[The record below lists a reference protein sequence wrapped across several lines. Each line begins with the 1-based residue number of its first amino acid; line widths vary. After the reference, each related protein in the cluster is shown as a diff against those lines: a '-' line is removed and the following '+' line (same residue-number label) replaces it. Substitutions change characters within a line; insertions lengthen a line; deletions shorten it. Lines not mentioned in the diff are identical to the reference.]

1 MKSKNSTKQNDP
13 LTTDQLTID
22 QLTGSEYHI
31 PVMLKEVIAGLNILP
46 NGIYIDCTMGG
57 GGHTKAILNKL
68 GNEGRLIAFDQDADA
83 AANAPQDK
91 KMVFVPH
98 NFRHLGRFLKL
109 HNATGADG
117 LLADLGV
124 SSHQFDEGSRG
135 FSFRYKA
142 LLDMRMDQ
150 RQGRTAADIANTYT
164 TEELQQMLSL
174 YGEVTNAKTLAQS
187 IVVARQQR
195 KFKTIEDLIQ
205 VLSPMAKG
213 NPNRYYA
220 QVFQAFRIEVNEEM
234 EALKEMLLQL
244 PQALK
249 QGGRAAVI
257 TFHSLEDRIVKTYF
271 KHGGFETKDEDPIY
285 GSKMSSPF
293 KIVTKKPIESTA
305 AEQKLNPRSRSA
317 RLRIAERL

>member
-1 MKSKNSTKQNDP
+1 MKENDP
-13 LTTDQLTID
+13 MT
-22 QLTGSEYHI
+22 ENNYHI
-31 PVMLKEVIAGLNILP
+31 PVMLMEVIAGLNIQP
-46 NGIYIDCTMGG
+46 NGTYIDCTMGG
-57 GGHTKAILNKL
+57 GGHTKAILNEL
-68 GNEGRLIAFDQDADA
+68 GNEGKLIAFDQDADA

-91 KMVFVPH
+91 RVVFVPH
-98 NFRHLGRFLKL
+98 NFRHLGKFLKL

-135 FSFRYKA
+135 FSFRYEA

-164 TEELQQMLSL
+164 AEQLQQMLSL

-187 IVVARQQR
+187 IVAARQQR
-195 KFKTIEDLIQ
+195 RFKTIEDLIQ

-244 PQALK
+244 PQAL
-249 QGGRAAVI
+249 QPGGRAAII
-257 TFHSLEDRIVKTYF
+257 TFHSLEDRMVKTYF
-271 KHGGFETKDEDPIY
+271 KQGGFEATEEDPIY
-285 GSKMSSPF
+285 GSKVSSPF
-293 KIVTKKPIESTA
+293 KIITKKPIEPME